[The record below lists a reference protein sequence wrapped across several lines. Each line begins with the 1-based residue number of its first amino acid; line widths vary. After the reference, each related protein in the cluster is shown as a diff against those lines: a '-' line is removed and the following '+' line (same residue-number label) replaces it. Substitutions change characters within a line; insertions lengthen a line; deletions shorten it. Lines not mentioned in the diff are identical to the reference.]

1 MSGRQNTLGGDYMVV
16 TESKTDSGFCQL
28 SKTEIFLNK
37 VDGLKSLIIFKKISI
52 FNILQGPEHATT
64 FVSRTDPIWV
74 FWGFFVI
81 FYMPEYKASLSIVIT
96 FLNLSF
102 NNPQFGTF
110 HWPPFKGSICTA

>member
-1 MSGRQNTLGGDYMVV
+1 MLEKQNTLGGDYMVV

-52 FNILQGPEHATT
+52 FNSMQAPEKATT
-64 FVSRTDPIWV
+64 FVSTTDPSWD
-74 FWGFFVI
+74 FSGFFVI
-81 FYMPEYKASLSIVIT
+81 FYMSEYKSSLSIVII

-102 NNPQFGTF
+102 NNP
-110 HWPPFKGSICTA
+110 